1 MLRNGETGDWI
12 GTFIGHKGAVWTA
25 HLNATAEKAITG
37 SADFT
42 AKLWDAIT
50 GEELHNFNHKRIVRS
65 VRFSADSTKFLTGGQ
80 EKLLRIYDLNKFDS
94 EPLVL
99 DGHEEQIKVALWV
112 SPEVLISGG
121 GDDTIRVWDL
131 RSMKQ
136 VKNISL
142 KSFTNMEITVDGK
155 YLVTS
160 GGKDVSFWDLQK
172 FDKSKDFSL
181 TVDVSSASL
190 SPDGSTLVVGSTDLT
205 VRTYEYG
212 SGKEL
217 EILKGHHGP
226 VHCVA
231 FAPDGASFASGSED
245 GTIRLWQSGEPR
257 AYGLWQ
263 ENKSSSEGTKT

>member
-1 MLRNGETGDWI
+1 VVDLCVALDLGWFERILRWDSHSESIHGTVPI
-12 GTFIGHKGAVWTA
+12 GSFFW
-25 HLNATAEKAITG
+25 
-37 SADFT
+37 
-42 AKLWDAIT
+42 
-50 GEELHNFNHKRIVRS
+50 
-65 VRFSADSTKFLTGGQ
+65 
-80 EKLLRIYDLNKFDS
+80 FDYNVES
-94 EPLVL
+94 GNIALVL
-99 DGHEEQIKVALWV
+99 EFQFGIAGNINRSELFLEPDQSW
-112 SPEVLISGG
+112 SCLISGG